1 MTNTSPVDRG
11 CSDDGKLES
20 VEQEVYAD
28 PNPKAFPSFAG
39 LHNLGSFVRIVGS
52 GCCNYMGGDATN
64 GLSDNLLTIRLAAI
78 WPTIISSAVSHW
90 GQ

>member
-52 GCCNYMGGDATN
+52 GCCNY
-64 GLSDNLLTIRLAAI
+64 
-78 WPTIISSAVSHW
+78 
-90 GQ
+90 